1 MGIIS
6 AELVAGTDKR
16 DSRGRRL
23 AGEERRL
30 AVLAAYD
37 RSSLTQREFAEQE
50 GVKYHTLVT
59 WLVRRRREQV
69 AKVPTPETVRF
80 AEVRMP
86 RARAGLEIVLP
97 NGIVIRGG
105 DAAQV
110 AALIKALER

>member
-1 MGIIS
+1 MGMIS

-37 RSSLTQREFAEQE
+37 RTSLTQRAFAEQE
-50 GVKYHTLVT
+50 GVRYHTLVT

-80 AEVRMP
+80 TEVRVP
-86 RARAGLEIVLP
+86 RPRTGVEVALP
-97 NGIVIRGG
+97 SGIMIRGT
-105 DAAQV
+105 DAAV
-110 AALIKALER
+110 LAALIKALQD